1 MVMDYCKGGSLEFRA
16 IIHDQELYG
25 SKMTTV
31 YGSGKDSTTITT
43 FKQVGYVISIFFLL
57 LTLAIYCVIKE
68 VRVVTINSQFIILT
82 YLHFSYENI
91 CFYIQFIHVGIEWK
105 NGYVPGFCHG
115 LCLFMFADQNL

>member
-1 MVMDYCKGGSLEFRA
+1 MVVDYCEGGTLEFRA
-16 IIHDQELYG
+16 IIHDKDLYG
-25 SKMTTV
+25 SKTTTV

-68 VRVVTINSQFIILT
+68 VRVVTINSQFYYT
-82 YLHFSYENI
+82 YLHFSYQ
-91 CFYIQFIHVGIEWK
+91 YIYLYNQFIQLGVEWK
-105 NGYVPGFCHG
+105 NGYVLGFCHG

>member
-1 MVMDYCKGGSLEFRA
+1 MVVDYCEGGSLEFRA

-68 VRVVTINSQFIILT
+68 VRVVTLNKHFFLSSMFFLT
-82 YLHFSYENI
+82 RFSY
-91 CFYIQFIHVGIEWK
+91 IQLGIEWE
-105 NGYVPGFCHG
+105 NGHVSGFYHG
-115 LCLFMFADQNL
+115 LCLFVFADQDI